1 MGFVIDAILKIEFAG
16 RNDSRSIPERD
27 RNKIGLLTAA
37 VVVAEFL
44 VLLLV
49 IV

>member
-1 MGFVIDAILKIEFAG
+1 MI
-16 RNDSRSIPERD
+16 ERD

-37 VVVAEFL
+37 VVVAELL

>member
-1 MGFVIDAILKIEFAG
+1 M
-16 RNDSRSIPERD
+16 PERD

-37 VVVAEFL
+37 VVVAELL

>member
-1 MGFVIDAILKIEFAG
+1 MTEL
-16 RNDSRSIPERD
+16 D
-27 RNKIGLLTAA
+27 RNKIGLLTATL
-37 VVVAEFL
+37 VVAELL

>member
-1 MGFVIDAILKIEFAG
+1 MT
-16 RNDSRSIPERD
+16 ERD

-37 VVVAEFL
+37 VVVAELL

>member
-1 MGFVIDAILKIEFAG
+1 MT
-16 RNDSRSIPERD
+16 ERD
-27 RNKIGLLTAA
+27 RNKIGFLTLA
-37 VVVAEFL
+37 VVVAELL